1 MTTLD
6 RTKPPEPGPITLI
19 GFPKFITTQTPGGT
33 PLYLV
38 ENHEQPLVSLTLYI
52 RDGSAYDTPATQG
65 LSAMTA
71 ELLTKGTASRT
82 ATEIAEEIDFV
93 GGSLGAS
100 SSWDS
105 STISTAV
112 LTRYLPTA
120 LDLFSDVVL
129 NPAFAGAELDRAK
142 LQRIASITQ
151 AKSDPGYLS
160 ETIFSRIIFES
171 HPYALEAGGTEE
183 TIPTFT
189 PDALRSHYSGISSPG
204 NSFFIAAGDVS
215 ESDLLGMIG
224 HRFGSWKNIPVHSK
238 DTAAPLLQKKNRVA
252 LVEKAQAVQSAIR
265 VGHIGIARNH
275 PDYVACYVLNTLLGG
290 YFNSRINLNLREKHG
305 FTYGARS
312 FFDTRKQTGA
322 FAVSTEVRT
331 EVTARAVE
339 EIINELNL
347 IRKEPV
353 SPDEL
358 SMVKNY
364 IIGSFPLSIET
375 PQQVASRIATL
386 ALYGLD
392 ANYYDTF
399 RDTVAALSREDLLRM
414 AETYIHPDSVTIAA
428 SGDTKVLANDMK
440 AFGDVEIYDHNFV
453 KN

>member
-1 MTTLD
+1 MTLD
-6 RTKPPEPGPITLI
+6 RTKPPQPGPITLI
-19 GFPKFITTQTPGGT
+19 GFPKFITTETPGGT
-33 PLYLV
+33 PVYLV
-38 ENHEQPLVSLTLYI
+38 ENHEQPLVSVTLYLQ
-52 RDGSAYDTPATQG
+52 DGSATDTPGKEG
-65 LSAMTA
+65 LAAMSA
-71 ELLTKGTASRT
+71 ELLTKGTATRS

-100 SSWDS
+100 ASWDS
-105 STISTAV
+105 STISTAI

-142 LQRIASITQ
+142 LQRIASIMQ

-160 ETIFSRIIFES
+160 ETIFSRIVFDS

-183 TIPTFT
+183 SVPNFT
-189 PDALRSHYSGISSPG
+189 SDALRSHYSAISSPS
-204 NSFFIAAGDVS
+204 NAFFVAAGDVF
-215 ESDLLGMIG
+215 ESDLLGMLG
-224 HRFGSWKNIPVHSK
+224 HRFSSWKNIPAGSK
-238 DTAAPLLQKKNRVA
+238 NAAAPPLQKKNRVA
-252 LVEKAQAVQSAIR
+252 LVEKPQAVQSAIR

-275 PDYVACYVLNTLLGG
+275 ADYVACYVLNMLLGG

-339 EIINELNL
+339 EIINELTL

-375 PQQVASRIATL
+375 PQQVAGRIATL
-386 ALYGLD
+386 ALFGLD
-392 ANYYDTF
+392 SDYYDTF
-399 RDTVAALSREDLLRM
+399 RDTVAALSREDLLRA
-414 AETYIHPDSVTIAA
+414 AETYIHPESVTIAA
-428 SGDTKVLANDMK
+428 SGDAKALESSMK
-440 AFGDVEIYDHNFV
+440 AFGDVEVYDHNFV
-453 KN
+453 KV